1 MITRIIYPLFLREKI
16 SFKLFKFY
24 PKINDKN
31 ISIEFSKKIKLDLL
45 KTDFGHKCMI
55 FIVDKK

>member
-1 MITRIIYPLFLREKI
+1 MITRIIYPLSLREKI

-31 ISIEFSKKIKLDLL
+31 ISLEFSKKIKLDLL
-45 KTDFGHKCMI
+45 KTDVAHKCLI
-55 FIVDKK
+55 FHWFL